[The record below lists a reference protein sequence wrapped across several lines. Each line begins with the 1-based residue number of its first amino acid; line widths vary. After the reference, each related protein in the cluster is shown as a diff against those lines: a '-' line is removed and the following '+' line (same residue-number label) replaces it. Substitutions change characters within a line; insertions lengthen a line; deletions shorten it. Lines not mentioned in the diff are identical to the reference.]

1 MQIINA
7 PIKNAGVDVAAFD
20 LDNARAYRQWRDRRL
35 AGYPA
40 STDGLRVPVADPAQL
55 TGAELAALRDRI
67 QRCNMAIYAIDPA
80 QTGREPIRALGR
92 QLGLEHL
99 DGNLC
104 ADEDSLTALQVI
116 PEGRQQG
123 YIPYSNLPLSWH
135 TDGYYNKGDQMIR
148 AMLLH
153 CVRPAASGGENA
165 LLDHEIAYIHLRDTE
180 PAYISALM
188 AADAMTIPP
197 NVEQGVEI
205 RGARSGPVFSVDGRT
220 GSLHMRYTHRQR
232 SIEWKA
238 DTLTREAVACL
249 REFLASESD
258 YIFRHRLAPGEGIVC
273 NNVLH
278 SRSGFDDDP
287 AQPRLLYRA
296 RYYDRISET

>member
-1 MQIINA
+1 MQIFNA
-7 PIKNAGVDVAAFD
+7 PIKNGAVEAVFD
-20 LDNARAYRQWRDRRL
+20 LGETRAYQSWRAQRL
-35 AGYPA
+35 ADYPVDSA
-40 STDGLRVPVADPAQL
+40 ELLVPLSDPYALHAD
-55 TGAELAALRDRI
+55 ELAALRDRV
-67 QRCNMAIYAIDPA
+67 RRSNMALYQIDPA
-80 QTGREPIRALGR
+80 QMKRDAIRVLGK
-92 QLGLEHL
+92 QLGLVRL

-104 ADEDSLTALQVI
+104 ADDDSITALQVI

-153 CVRPAASGGENA
+153 CVRPAANGGENA
-165 LLDHEIAYIHLRDTE
+165 LLDHEMAYIHLRDTN

-188 AADAMTIPP
+188 APDAMTIPP
-197 NVEQGVEI
+197 NVENGVEI
-205 RGARSGPVFSVDGRT
+205 RGARSGPVFSVDSRT

-232 SIEWKA
+232 NIEWKDDA
-238 DTLTREAVACL
+238 LTQEAVACL
-249 REFLASESD
+249 REFLASDSEW
-258 YIFRHRLAPGEGIVC
+258 IFHHRLAPGQGVVC

-278 SRSGFDDDP
+278 SRTGFDDDP
-287 AQPRLLYRA
+287 EHPRLLYRA

>member
-7 PIKNAGVDVAAFD
+7 PIKNVAATAAAYD
-20 LDNARAYRQWRDRRL
+20 LDNTRAYRQWRDQRL
-35 AGYPA
+35 ADYPA
-40 STDGLRVPVADPAQL
+40 SASELVVPLSDPAAL
-55 TGAELAALRDRI
+55 TSIELSALRERVR
-67 QRCNMAIYAIDPA
+67 RCNMAIYEADPA
-80 QTGREPIRALGR
+80 TDREALRGLGR
-92 QLGLEHL
+92 QLGLVRL

-104 ADEDSLTALQVI
+104 ADEDSITALQVI

-135 TDGYYNKGDQMIR
+135 TDGYYNKDDQMIR

-153 CVRPAASGGENA
+153 CVRPAARGGENA
-165 LLDHEIAYIHLRDTE
+165 LLDHEMAYIHLRDTN

-188 AADAMTIPP
+188 APDAMTIPP
-197 NVEQGVEI
+197 NVENGVEL
-205 RGARSGPVFSVDGRT
+205 RGARSGPVFSVDSHT

-232 SIEWKA
+232 NIEWKG

-249 REFLASESD
+249 REFLASDSAW
-258 YIFRHRLAPGEGIVC
+258 IFRYRLAPGQGVVC

-278 SRSGFDDDP
+278 SRTGFDDDP
-287 AQPRLLYRA
+287 AHPRLLYRA
-296 RYYDRISET
+296 RYYDRISGT

>member
-1 MQIINA
+1 MQIINV
-7 PIKNAGVDVAAFD
+7 PIKNRAAAVAAYD
-20 LDNARAYRQWRDRRL
+20 LTDDRAYRRWRDQRL
-35 AGYPA
+35 ADYPA
-40 STDGLRVPVADPAQL
+40 RAAQLRVPLADPANL
-55 TGAELAALRDRI
+55 SKYEIACLREQV
-67 QRCNMAIYAIDPA
+67 QRCNMAIYQADPA
-80 QTGREPIRALGR
+80 TGRQAIRALGQ
-92 QLGLEHL
+92 QLGLERL

-104 ADEDSLTALQVI
+104 ADEDSITALQVI
-116 PEGRQQG
+116 PEGRQRG

-135 TDGYYNKGDQMIR
+135 TDGYYNKGDQIIR

-165 LLDHEIAYIHLRDTE
+165 LLDHEIAYIHLRDTH

-188 AADAMTIPP
+188 AVDAMTIPP

-205 RGARSGPVFSVDGRT
+205 RGAVSGPVFSIDEAT
-220 GSLHMRYTHRQR
+220 GALHMRYTHRQR
-232 SIEWKA
+232 NIEWKA
-238 DTLTREAVACL
+238 DSLTLEAVACL
-249 REFLASESD
+249 REFLASDSP
-258 YIFRHRLAPGEGIVC
+258 YIFRYRLAPGEGIVC

>member
-7 PIKNAGVDVAAFD
+7 PIKNRAAAVAAFD
-20 LDNARAYRQWRDRRL
+20 LNNDRAYRQWRDQRL
-35 AGYPA
+35 ANYPA
-40 STDGLRVPVADPAQL
+40 GAASLRVPLADPASLSEREQRN
-55 TGAELAALRDRI
+55 LREQVR
-67 QRCNMAIYAIDPA
+67 RCNMAIYQADPA
-80 QTGREPIRALGR
+80 TDREAVRALGR
-92 QLGLEHL
+92 QLGLERL

-104 ADEDSLTALQVI
+104 ADEDSITALQVI
-116 PEGRQQG
+116 PDGRQRG

-165 LLDHEIAYIHLRDTE
+165 LLDHEMAYIHLRDTD

-205 RGARSGPVFSVDGRT
+205 RGAVSGPVFSIDGPT
-220 GSLHMRYTHRQR
+220 GALHMRYTHRQR
-232 SIEWKA
+232 NIEWKA
-238 DTLTREAVACL
+238 DSLTREAVACL
-249 REFLASESD
+249 REFLASDSP
-258 YIFRHRLAPGEGIVC
+258 YIVRYRLAPGEGVVC

>member
-7 PIKNAGVDVAAFD
+7 PIKNGAVRSPFD
-20 LDNARAYRQWRDRRL
+20 LDDGQAYRQWRDRRL
-35 AGYPA
+35 AAYP
-40 STDGLRVPVADPAQL
+40 DCVDVLRVSLADLYAL
-55 TGAELAALRDRI
+55 DTAELAALRERVR
-67 QRCNMAIYAIDPA
+67 RCNMAVYQVDPGQA
-80 QTGREPIRALGR
+80 GDREAVRALGR
-92 QLGLEHL
+92 QLGLERL

-104 ADEDSLTALQVI
+104 ADDDSITALQVI
-116 PEGRQQG
+116 PGGRQQG

-148 AMLLH
+148 GMLLH

-165 LLDHEIAYIHLRDTE
+165 LLDHEIVYIHLRDTE

-188 AADAMTIPP
+188 ASDAMTIPP
-197 NVEQGVEI
+197 NVEQGREI
-205 RGARSGPVFSVDGRT
+205 RGAVSGPVFSIDAQT

-232 SIEWKA
+232 NIEWKSDA
-238 DTLTREAVACL
+238 LTQEAVACL
-249 REFLASESD
+249 REFLASDSE